1 MPTSGFCVQYS
12 IVEDV
17 LLVEVID
24 NGAGIAK
31 EDHHKV
37 FREFSQFDR
46 NKLQGG
52 GWELMLWPEIRS
64 DPIHYTYHLCIRW
77 LWVGLVDFQA
87 DHRLAQCS

>member
-1 MPTSGFCVQYS
+1 M
-12 IVEDV
+12 EDV

-31 EDHHKV
+31 ENHIKV

-52 GWELMLWPEIRS
+52 GKLVVDAFFSSEICCES
-64 DPIHYTYHLCIRW
+64 ITTHTYDFYHRW
-77 LWVGLVDFQA
+77 LWAGLVDFQA
-87 DHRLAQCS
+87 DHRLAQCM